1 MYLNEEQV
9 KNRIII
15 PFLTQL
21 GFRANEMIFEK
32 KLEIMI
38 PRKGSIL
45 IENQLKKNVFSDIIV
60 QRNTGGYLENIFLV
74 EVKNSKHRINATDIE
89 QGICYARLLKQMPPF
104 VVITNGLETKVID
117 TISQDEISD
126 IAQSQYFLQG
136 YKLTIDEDLRREAL
150 KKFIDLNSSN
160 MLQYCK
166 LQANSNLH
174 EICSEEKTNKS
185 IIDSVH
191 FTRKKYINDF
201 KNFILSGKN
210 IYAYV
215 GKSGIGKTNL
225 LYSVIKEYENSNP
238 ILFYNSG
245 LLNNSLQES
254 ITQDFSFL
262 SQRDYKF
269 HDLIDRINSICEK
282 MNKKLLIIVDALD
295 ENNEP
300 EKLKN
305 EINDLAKKIH
315 RSNICFVLSC
325 KTNDDEVDSWHN
337 FTHNKGSKNFLGESV
352 YFSNQFYFSG
362 KLGTYVDKLDEK
374 EIKLIWE
381 KYKNKYKIKGLLKGQ
396 VKELAHNPFLMRII
410 AETYEGEMIESGL
423 DEILLYDKW
432 FDRKYKQVKDSDL
445 IKVILKKATSE
456 IISSSSDKEKVLFD
470 TVLTNLL
477 TIPNINQ
484 ILKEAI
490 NLGIMNLTIDGRG
503 NKYISFYNENILFYF
518 YSVVTEKWNE
528 TPLEELVGIFNTLT
542 DNHYLWRTVNFF
554 ISNIQKRYEPNNDIW
569 SNRVTHENNDTCKLC
584 SSAIKIN
591 DEVSLFCELSMHEM
605 KMHNKYGL
613 FSLTHKDCM
622 PKNFPLNII
631 DGKKLRLSP
640 SDILTM
646 DNLLKFFKYTPEAK
660 IERINQQLE
669 SALNMH
675 KASLT
680 QFYPTKTT
688 VAEPFWALMEFH
700 ENTNTGNMYCEP
712 ADYKFNALFFLDK
725 KIASKYLEIKK
736 SVRSDINYE
745 VVGLDRKY
753 MLEVFKRVRVGEL
766 SFFLVVEYNERGA
779 KAIEIGLEEVSLAC
793 AEYIRHHQ

>member
-1 MYLNEEQV
+1 MYFNEEQV

-15 PFLTQL
+15 PFLSQL
-21 GFRANEMIFEK
+21 GFSANEMIFEK

-45 IENQLKKNVFSDIIV
+45 IENQIKKNVFSDIIV
-60 QRNTGGYLENIFLV
+60 QRNTGNSLENIFLV
-74 EVKNSKHRINATDIE
+74 EVKNSKHKINATDIE

-104 VVITNGLETKVID
+104 VVITNGLETKVFD
-117 TISQDEISD
+117 TISQNEISD

-136 YKLTIDEDLRREAL
+136 NKLTIDEDLKREAL

-166 LQANSNLH
+166 LQVKSNLY
-174 EICSEEKTNKS
+174 EICGEEKTNKS

-201 KNFILSGKN
+201 KNFILSGKS

-225 LYSVIKEYENSNP
+225 LYSVIKEFEHSNP

-262 SQRDYKF
+262 NQREYKF

-282 MNKKLLIIVDALD
+282 MNKKIFIIVDALD
-295 ENNEP
+295 ENNQP

-305 EINDLAKKIH
+305 EVNDLAKKIH
-315 RSNICFVLSC
+315 NSNICFVLSC
-325 KTNDDEVDSWHN
+325 KTNDDEVDVWYN
-337 FTHNKGSKNFLGESV
+337 FTHNKGSKNFLGETV
-352 YFSNQFYFSG
+352 YYSNQFHFAG

-374 EIKLIWE
+374 ETKLIWE
-381 KYKNKYKIKGLLKGQ
+381 KYKNQYKIKGFLKGR
-396 VKELAHNPFLMRII
+396 VKELAQNPFLMRII
-410 AETYEGEMIESGL
+410 AETYEREVIESGL

-432 FDRKYKQVKDSDL
+432 FERKYKQAKDSDL

-456 IISSSSDKEKVLFD
+456 IIASSNKEKVLFD

-490 NLGIMNLTIDGRG
+490 NLGIMNLTIDGKG
-503 NKYISFYNENILFYF
+503 EKYISFYNESILFYF
-518 YSVVTEKWNE
+518 YSVVTEKWSE
-528 TPLEELVGIFNTLT
+528 KPLEELVGIFNTLT
-542 DNHYLWRTVNFF
+542 DDNFLWRTINFF
-554 ISNIQKRYEPNNDIW
+554 ISNIQKRYEAKNDIW
-569 SNRVTHENNDTCKLC
+569 SNRVAQQNNDICKLC
-584 SSAIKIN
+584 TSIITIN
-591 DEVSLFCELSMHEM
+591 DEVSLICELSVEEM
-605 KMHNKYGL
+605 KMNIRYGL
-613 FSLTHKDCM
+613 FSLAHRDCM
-622 PKNFPLNII
+622 PQNFPLKII
-631 DGKKLRLSP
+631 DGKKLRLTS
-640 SDILTM
+640 SDILVI
-646 DNLLKFFKYTPEAK
+646 DNILKFFKYTPEA
-660 IERINQQLE
+660 EMDRINQQLE

-688 VAEPFWALMEFH
+688 AAEPFWALMEFNG
-700 ENTNTGNMYCEP
+700 NTNIGNIYP
-712 ADYKFNALFFLDK
+712 YPGSTKNNPVLFLDK
-725 KIASKYLEIKK
+725 EIASKYLAILRSIKI
-736 SVRSDINYE
+736 DINYV

-766 SFFLVVEYNERGA
+766 SFFLVVEYSERGA
-779 KAIEIGLEEVSLAC
+779 KAIEIGLEEVCQAC
-793 AEYIRHHQ
+793 VEYIHHHQ